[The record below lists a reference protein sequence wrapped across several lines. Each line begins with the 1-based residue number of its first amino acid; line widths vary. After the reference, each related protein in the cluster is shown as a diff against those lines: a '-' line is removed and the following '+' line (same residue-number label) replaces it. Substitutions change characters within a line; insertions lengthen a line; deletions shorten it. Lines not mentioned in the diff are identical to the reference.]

1 MKKLTANE
9 VRQMFLD
16 FYESKDHTILEPVS
30 LIPVDDPTLLWINS
44 GVATIKKYFDGTEEP
59 PNVRLANSQ
68 KSIRTNDIENVGYT
82 ARHHTL
88 FEMLGNFSIG
98 DYFKEEAIVWAWE
111 LLTSKDWYAMDSS
124 KLSVTVY
131 PEDEE
136 AKRIWHE
143 VVGLPEDRI
152 IELEENFWDIG
163 AGPSGPNTEI
173 FYDRGQ
179 EYNDLDEDDPESFPG
194 GENERW
200 LEIWNIVFSQF
211 NHLPDDTYEPLPNQ
225 NIDAGMGLERMTA
238 LSQDALTNFE
248 TDLFLPIIEKVS
260 TISGEAYGEDADKD
274 SSFRIIADHIRAV
287 TFAVSDGALPSND
300 GRGYILRRLIRRA
313 VLHGQKLG
321 IQEPFL
327 TELVPVVN
335 EVMGDYYTTL
345 KENEEFVQKIIK
357 REEDR
362 FHETLADGLAILNE
376 MVSDLEEK
384 GEKTIDG
391 ASAFKLYDTYGF
403 PYELTEEFA
412 QERNLTVDKAGFD
425 REMEAQRERARAARS
440 SEQSMSIQ
448 SDVFKDLEEE
458 TEFTGYTETEDTAKI
473 IYMVA
478 DGKVQDMIEPGQRGE
493 IVFEQT
499 PFYAEK
505 GGQVG
510 DTGRIYDESGQVVA
524 EVLDVQSAPGGQN
537 LHIIESIQHLDM
549 KENYR
554 LEIDVQRRELIKRNH
569 TATHLMH
576 QALRDVLGEHVHQA
590 GSLVAP
596 DLLRFDF
603 SHLQPVTPA
612 ELAEIEGLVNQK
624 IWDSIP
630 LETIETD
637 IKTAKEMGAQALF
650 GEKYGEEVRVVC
662 ISDYSRELCGGTHV
676 SNTSEIGLFK
686 ITQETGVGAGV
697 RRIFAQTSQGA
708 FNWLE
713 EQLQVLDES
722 KALLKAQ
729 TRQDVPAKIT
739 SQQEQIKKLEAEL
752 ESLKHQMANE
762 EAGEVFENVQEVG
775 GIRLIASIT
784 NVNDMSQ
791 LRDLADQWKQEDFSD
806 VLVLGLEDGGKANLL
821 VAMKPPMVEKGLKAG
836 DLIKEISQYIKG
848 GGGGRPDMAQAGGSY
863 PEGLD
868 QAIEAASQW
877 IQEQL

>member
-16 FYESKDHTILEPVS
+16 FYESKGHTILDPVS
-30 LIPVDDPTLLWINS
+30 LVPVDDPTLLWINS

-98 DYFKEEAIVWAWE
+98 DYFKEESIVWAWE
-111 LLTSKDWYAMDSS
+111 LLTSKDWYAMDPD
-124 KLSVTVY
+124 KISVTVY
-131 PEDEE
+131 PEDDE
-136 AKRIWHE
+136 AKRIWHD
-143 VVGLPEDRI
+143 VVGLPYDRI
-152 IELEENFWDIG
+152 IELEGNFWDIG

-179 EYNDLDEDDPESFPG
+179 EYNDLDEDDPESFAG

-248 TDLFLPIIEKVS
+248 TDLFLPIIEKIS
-260 TISGEAYGEDADKD
+260 AISGETYGEDDVKD
-274 SSFRIIADHIRAV
+274 TSFRIIVDHIRAV

-300 GRGYILRRLIRRA
+300 GRGYILRRLIRRS

-345 KENEEFVQKIIK
+345 KENEDFVQKIVK

-362 FHETLADGLAILNE
+362 FHETLADGLAILND
-376 MVSDLEEK
+376 MISDLEEK

-412 QERNLTVDKAGFD
+412 QERNIAVDEAGFNQ
-425 REMEAQRERARAARS
+425 EMEAQRERARAARS
-440 SEQSMSIQ
+440 TEQSMSIQ
-448 SDVFKDLEEE
+448 SDVFKDLESD
-458 TEFTGYTETEDTAKI
+458 TEFTGYTEIADTAKI
-473 IYMVA
+473 SYMVA
-478 DGKVQDMIEPGQRGE
+478 DGKVQEEIEPGQRGE

-510 DTGRIYDESGQVVA
+510 DTGYIYDGSGQVAA

-537 LHIIESIQHLDM
+537 LHIIESVQHLDM
-549 KENYR
+549 TEDYR
-554 LEIDVQRRELIKRNH
+554 LEIDVQRREFIKRNH

-603 SHLQPVTPA
+603 SHLQPVSSE
-612 ELAEIEGLVNQK
+612 ELAEIEDLVNQK

-637 IKTAKEMGAQALF
+637 IKTAKDMGAQALF

-713 EQLQVLDES
+713 EQLQVLDQS

-729 TRQDVPAKIT
+729 TRQDVPTKIT
-739 SQQEQIKKLEAEL
+739 SQQDQIKKLEAEL
-752 ESLKHQMANE
+752 ESIKHQMANE
-762 EAGEVFENVQEVG
+762 EAGAVFENVQEVE
-775 GIRLIASIT
+775 GIRLIASVT

-791 LRDLADQWKQEDFSD
+791 LRDLADQWKQGDFSD
-806 VLVLGLEDGGKANLL
+806 VLVLGLEADGKANLL
-821 VAMKPPMVEKGLKAG
+821 VAMKPVIVEKGLKAG

-848 GGGGRPDMAQAGGSY
+848 GGGGRPDMAQAGGTY

-868 QAIEAASQW
+868 QAIDAVSQW
-877 IQEQL
+877 IQEQV

>member
-16 FYESKDHTILEPVS
+16 FYESKGHTILEPVS
-30 LIPVDDPTLLWINS
+30 LVPVDDPTLLWINS

-111 LLTSKDWYAMDSS
+111 LLTSKDWYAMDPE

-143 VVGLPEDRI
+143 VVGLPQDRI

-179 EYNDLDEDDPESFPG
+179 EYNDLEEDDPESFAG

-248 TDLFLPIIEKVS
+248 TDLFLPIIEKIS
-260 TISGEAYGEDADKD
+260 AISGESYGQDEDKD
-274 SSFRIIADHIRAV
+274 TSFRIIADHIRAV

-300 GRGYILRRLIRRA
+300 GRGYILRRLIRRS

-327 TELVPVVN
+327 TDLVPVVN
-335 EVMGDYYTTL
+335 QVMGDYYTTL
-345 KENEEFVQKIIK
+345 KENEDFVQKIIK

-362 FHETLADGLAILNE
+362 FYETLADGLAILNDLI
-376 MVSDLEEK
+376 SDLEEK

-391 ASAFKLYDTYGF
+391 AAAFKLYDTYGF

-412 QERNLTVDKAGFD
+412 QERNLAVDEAGFNQ
-425 REMEAQRERARAARS
+425 EMEAQRERARAARS
-440 SEQSMSIQ
+440 TEQSMSIQ
-448 SDVFKDLEEE
+448 SDVFKDLEED
-458 TEFTGYTETEDTAKI
+458 TKFTGYTETEDTAQI

-478 DGKVQDMIEPGQRGE
+478 DGKVEEAIEPGQRGE

-510 DTGRIYDESGQVVA
+510 DTGHIYDGSGQVVA

-537 LHIIESIQHLDM
+537 LHIIESVQHLDM
-549 KENYR
+549 DEDYR
-554 LEIDVQRRELIKRNH
+554 LEIDVQRREFIKRNH

-603 SHLQPVTPA
+603 SHLQPVSSE
-612 ELAEIEGLVNQK
+612 ELAEIEDLVNQK

-637 IKTAKEMGAQALF
+637 IKTAKDMGAQALF

-662 ISDYSRELCGGTHV
+662 IADYSRELCGGTHV

-713 EQLQVLDES
+713 NQLQVLDQS
-722 KALLKAQ
+722 QALLKAQ

-739 SQQEQIKKLEAEL
+739 SQQDQIKKLEAEL
-752 ESLKHQMANE
+752 ESIKHQMANE
-762 EAGEVFENVQEVG
+762 EAGAVFENIQETEG
-775 GIRLIASIT
+775 TRFIASVT

-791 LRDLADQWKQEDFSD
+791 LRDLADQWKQGDFSD
-806 VLVLGLEDGGKANLL
+806 ILVLGLEAGGKANLL
-821 VAMKPPMVEKGLKAG
+821 VAMKPAMVEKGLKAG

-868 QAIEAASQW
+868 QAINAVGEW
-877 IQEQL
+877 IQEQI

>member
-111 LLTSKDWYAMDSS
+111 LLTSKDWYAMDSG

-260 TISGEAYGEDADKD
+260 AISGEASGEDADKD

-537 LHIIESIQHLDM
+537 LHIIESIQYLDM

-775 GIRLIASIT
+775 GVRLIASIT

-806 VLVLGLEDGGKANLL
+806 VLVLGLEAGGKANLL
-821 VAMKPPMVEKGLKAG
+821 VAMKPAMVEKGLKAG
-836 DLIKEISQYIKG
+836 DLIKEISQHIKG

-868 QAIEAASQW
+868 QVIEAASQW
-877 IQEQL
+877 IQDQL

>member
-537 LHIIESIQHLDM
+537 LHIIESIQYLDM

-775 GIRLIASIT
+775 GIRLIASLT

-806 VLVLGLEDGGKANLL
+806 ILVLGLEAGGKANLL

>member
-111 LLTSKDWYAMDSS
+111 LLTSKDWYAMDPD

-537 LHIIESIQHLDM
+537 LHIIESIQYLDM

-554 LEIDVQRRELIKRNH
+554 LEIDVQRREFIKRNH

-603 SHLQPVTPA
+603 SHLQPVTSE
-612 ELAEIEGLVNQK
+612 ELAEIEDLVNQK

-722 KALLKAQ
+722 KELLKAQ

-775 GIRLIASIT
+775 GVRLIASIT

-806 VLVLGLEDGGKANLL
+806 VLVLGLEAGGKANLL

>member
-16 FYESKDHTILEPVS
+16 FYESKGHTILEPVS
-30 LIPVDDPTLLWINS
+30 LVPVDDPTLLWINS

-111 LLTSKDWYAMDSS
+111 LLTSKDWYAMDPE

-143 VVGLPEDRI
+143 VVGLPQDRI

-179 EYNDLDEDDPESFPG
+179 EYNDLEEDDPESFAG

-248 TDLFLPIIEKVS
+248 TDLFLPIIEKIS
-260 TISGEAYGEDADKD
+260 AISGESYGQDEDKD
-274 SSFRIIADHIRAV
+274 TSFRIIADHIRAV

-300 GRGYILRRLIRRA
+300 GRGYILRRLIRRS

-327 TELVPVVN
+327 TDLVPVVN

-345 KENEEFVQKIIK
+345 KENEDFVQKIIK

-362 FHETLADGLAILNE
+362 FHETLADGLAILNDLI
-376 MVSDLEEK
+376 SDLEEK
-384 GEKTIDG
+384 GEKKIDG
-391 ASAFKLYDTYGF
+391 AAAFKLYDTYGF

-412 QERNLTVDKAGFD
+412 QERNLAVDEAGFNQ
-425 REMEAQRERARAARS
+425 EMEAQRERARAARS
-440 SEQSMSIQ
+440 TEQSMSIQ
-448 SDVFKDLEEE
+448 SDVFKDLEED
-458 TEFTGYTETEDTAKI
+458 TKFTGYTETEDTAQI

-478 DGKVQDMIEPGQRGE
+478 DGKVEEAIEPGQRGE

-510 DTGRIYDESGQVVA
+510 DTGHIYDGSGQVVA

-537 LHIIESIQHLDM
+537 LHIIESVQHLDM
-549 KENYR
+549 DEDYR
-554 LEIDVQRRELIKRNH
+554 LEIDVQRREFIKRNH

-576 QALRDVLGEHVHQA
+576 QTLRDVLGEHVHQA

-603 SHLQPVTPA
+603 SHLQPVSSE
-612 ELAEIEGLVNQK
+612 ELAEIEDLVNQK

-637 IKTAKEMGAQALF
+637 IKTAKDMGAQALF

-686 ITQETGVGAGV
+686 VTQETGVGAGV

-713 EQLQVLDES
+713 NQLQVLDQS
-722 KALLKAQ
+722 QALLKAQ

-739 SQQEQIKKLEAEL
+739 SQQDQIKKLEAEL
-752 ESLKHQMANE
+752 ESIKHQMANE
-762 EAGEVFENVQEVG
+762 EAGAVFENVQETEG
-775 GIRLIASIT
+775 TRFIASVT

-791 LRDLADQWKQEDFSD
+791 LRDLADQWKQGDFSD
-806 VLVLGLEDGGKANLL
+806 ILVLGLEAAGKANLL
-821 VAMKPPMVEKGLKAG
+821 VAMKPAMVEKGLKAG

-868 QAIEAASQW
+868 QAINAVGEW
-877 IQEQL
+877 IQEQI

>member
-260 TISGEAYGEDADKD
+260 AISGEAYGEDDDKD

-384 GEKTIDG
+384 GEKTING

-537 LHIIESIQHLDM
+537 LHIIESIQYLDM

-806 VLVLGLEDGGKANLL
+806 VLVLGLEAGGKANLL

>member
-260 TISGEAYGEDADKD
+260 AISGEAYGEDADKD

-327 TELVPVVN
+327 TALVPVVN

-537 LHIIESIQHLDM
+537 LHIIESIQYLDM

-806 VLVLGLEDGGKANLL
+806 VLVLGLEAGGKANLL

>member
-111 LLTSKDWYAMDSS
+111 LLTSKDWYAMDPD

-384 GEKTIDG
+384 GEKTING

-537 LHIIESIQHLDM
+537 LHIIESIQYLDM

-554 LEIDVQRRELIKRNH
+554 LEIDVQRREFIKRNH

-603 SHLQPVTPA
+603 SHLQPVTSE
-612 ELAEIEGLVNQK
+612 ELAEIEDLVNQK

-722 KALLKAQ
+722 KELLKAQ

-775 GIRLIASIT
+775 GVRLIASIT

-806 VLVLGLEDGGKANLL
+806 VLVLGLEAGGKANLL

>member
-537 LHIIESIQHLDM
+537 LHIIESIQYLDM

-806 VLVLGLEDGGKANLL
+806 VLVLGLEAGGKANLL

>member
-111 LLTSKDWYAMDSS
+111 LLTSKDWYAMDSG

-260 TISGEAYGEDADKD
+260 AISGEASGEDADKD

-537 LHIIESIQHLDM
+537 LHIIESIQYLDM

-713 EQLQVLDES
+713 EQLLVLDES

-775 GIRLIASIT
+775 GVRLIASIT

-806 VLVLGLEDGGKANLL
+806 VLVLGLEAGGKANLL

-836 DLIKEISQYIKG
+836 DLIKEISQHIKG